1 MYINIFF
8 LRKLLYICDVC
19 ICDVYICV
27 CGYIVFCLYMLNIY
41 RKFYIYICKSYKFR
55 KRRIGKKKI
64 RKRKERRRGEEE
76 EEK

>member
-1 MYINIFF
+1 MYVYINIFF
-8 LRKLLYICDVC
+8 LRKLLYVMCV
-19 ICDVYICV
+19 CDVYICV

-41 RKFYIYICKSYKFR
+41 RKFYICKSYKFR
-55 KRRIGKKKI
+55 KRRAGKKKI